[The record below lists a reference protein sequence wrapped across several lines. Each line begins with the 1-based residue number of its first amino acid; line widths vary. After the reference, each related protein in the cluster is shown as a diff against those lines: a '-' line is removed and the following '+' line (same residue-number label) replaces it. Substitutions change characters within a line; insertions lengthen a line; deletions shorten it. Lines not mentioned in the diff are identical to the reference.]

1 MEKGWFVFV
10 IVVFGGWKWIMGL
23 AIVSLFFMGYDYY
36 YLLFENEK
44 DELGV

>member
-10 IVVFGGWKWIMGL
+10 GL
-23 AIVSLFFMGYDYY
+23 GCGLWGMEMDYGFSDCVSFFMGYDYY

-44 DELGV
+44 G